1 MNIENAFKDGELK
14 ELMLKAQQ
22 SNWANT
28 YFKHYVGMSTKNK
41 GVLGEAFVEKLFLAE
56 GFEVLPPTNP
66 GHDRIIGGHKTE
78 IKFSLANS
86 PLNKKLDKR
95 LIVPDQFTY
104 NHIACDK
111 DWHRFIFCGVNP
123 APSHDPS
130 KVLAHPKNR
139 ALSQLRLYFME
150 KSDFIQYM
158 STQNTDLFSRQQGGE
173 KGGNDD
179 YMLAGMNKF
188 YRLISLPFVKEVE
201 GNW

>member
-41 GVLGEAFVEKLFLAE
+41 GEAFVEKLFLAE

>member
-22 SNWANT
+22 SNWSNT
-28 YFKHYVGMSTKNK
+28 HFKHYVGMSTKNK
-41 GVLGEAFVEKLFLAE
+41 GVLGEAFVEKLFRAK
-56 GFEVLPPTNP
+56 GIEVLPPTNP

-86 PLNKKLDKR
+86 PLDKKSDKR

-111 DWHRFIFCGVNP
+111 DWYRFVFCGVNP
-123 APSHDPS
+123 ASSHDPS
-130 KVLAHPKNR
+130 KVLAHPKHR
-139 ALSQLRLYFME
+139 ALSELRLYFME
-150 KSDFIQYM
+150 KSDFIEYM
-158 STQNTDLFSRQQGGE
+158 STQNTSLFSRQQGGE

-188 YRLISLPFVKEVE
+188 YRLIDLPFVKEVE

>member
-22 SNWANT
+22 SNWSNT
-28 YFKHYVGMSTKNK
+28 HFKHYVGMSTKNK

-66 GHDRIIGGHKTE
+66 GHDRIIGGHKAE

-111 DWHRFIFCGVNP
+111 DWDRFIFCGVNP

-139 ALSQLRLYFME
+139 ALSQLRLYFMG
-150 KSDFIQYM
+150 KSDFIKYM
-158 STQNTDLFSRQQGGE
+158 SAQNTGLFSRQQGGE

-179 YMLAGMNKF
+179 YMLAGMHKF
-188 YRLISLPFVKEVE
+188 YRLIDLPFVKEVK